1 LCFRM
6 TPDIELIMENTVVIP
21 SDKEFQLFQKL
32 IQERLGIFLPAQKK
46 ALLSNRLWK
55 RLQACNVQGFGDY
68 YRLILSPQGKT
79 ELDKAL
85 ELITTNETYFFREQ
99 KHFDYLCN
107 DILPGIR
114 TGNNFRVWS
123 AAASTGEEPYSI
135 AMTLKDKC
143 ISDWEL
149 LCSDVNQTVLE
160 QARIGIY
167 PEVRTRNIPENYL
180 RRFCRK
186 GINAHTGDIRI
197 NSELRQAVQFFTLNL
212 NETFPKLGKFDLV
225 FLRNVLIYFENDNKS
240 KILER
245 IADTLVPNGIL
256 FVGHSE
262 SLHGLSSRFIPIQP
276 AIYRLAG

>member
-1 LCFRM
+1 M
-6 TPDIELIMENTVVIP
+6 TLRDEFIMENTVVMP

-55 RLQACNVQGFGDY
+55 RLQACNVKGFGDY
-68 YRLILSPQGKT
+68 YRLILSPQGKI

-107 DILPGIR
+107 DILPAIR
-114 TGNNFRVWS
+114 SGNKFRVWS

-135 AMTLKDKC
+135 AMTLKDRC
-143 ISDWEL
+143 INDWEL
-149 LCSDVNQTVLE
+149 LCSDVNQTVLD

-167 PEVRTRNIPENYL
+167 PEVRTRNIPEKYL

-186 GINAHTGDIRI
+186 GINAHTGNIRI
-197 NSELRQAVQFFTLNL
+197 NAELRQSVQFFSLNL
-212 NETFPKLGKFDLV
+212 NDPFPNIGKFNLV
-225 FLRNVLIYFENDNKS
+225 FLRNVLIYFENDNKT

-245 IADTLVPNGIL
+245 VADTLVPNGVL

-262 SLHGLSSRFIPIQP
+262 SLHGLSSRFVPIHP

>member
-1 LCFRM
+1 M
-6 TPDIELIMENTVVIP
+6 DNAVPMP

-32 IQERLGIFLPAQKK
+32 IQEKLGIFLPAQKK

-55 RLQACNVQGFGDY
+55 RLQACGVQRFGDY
-68 YRLILSPQGKT
+68 YQLILSPQGKN

-99 KHFDYLCN
+99 KHFEYLCN
-107 DILPGIR
+107 HILPELPAGK
-114 TGNNFRVWS
+114 TFRVWS

-135 AMTLKDKC
+135 AMTLKDRC
-143 ISDWEL
+143 TTDWEL
-149 LCSDVNQTVLE
+149 FCSDVNQSVIE
-160 QARIGIY
+160 QAKVGVY
-167 PEVRTRNIPENYL
+167 PEVRTRNIPSNYL

-186 GINAHTGDIRI
+186 GINTQEGNIRI
-197 NSELRQAVQFFTLNL
+197 TSELRQLVQFFTLNL
-212 NETFPKLGKFDLV
+212 HEPFPNMGKFNLV
-225 FLRNVLIYFENDNKS
+225 FLRNVLIYFENDTKT

-245 IADTLVPNGIL
+245 IADTLVSGGIL

-262 SLHGLSSRFIPIQP
+262 SLHGLSSRFVPIQP